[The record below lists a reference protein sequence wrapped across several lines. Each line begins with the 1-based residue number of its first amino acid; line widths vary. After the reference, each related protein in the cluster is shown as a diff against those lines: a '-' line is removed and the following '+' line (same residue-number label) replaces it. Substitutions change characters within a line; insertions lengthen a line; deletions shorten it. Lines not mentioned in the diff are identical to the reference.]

1 MTLGSAPRVLS
12 AVEAT
17 VDKGEFLGRVSL
29 FKVLGQRER
38 KEIQG
43 LFHEQRVERD
53 QFVFLEGDPAEY
65 VYIVLE
71 GKIKIVK
78 QAPSGKELILE
89 VFAPAEVF
97 GGATLLL
104 EHHPASAISMEPG
117 VLLCLARADYQ
128 ALLKRFPP
136 MAFQI
141 IGLLRHRLAEAHQVI
156 RGLAAERVETR
167 VARLLFKLADKTGI
181 PAEGAT
187 QLGLQLTRQDV
198 ADMVGC
204 TLETAIRILSRWQ
217 KDGLIKTEEG
227 VITILNRAE
236 LNRLLG
242 PG

>member
-1 MTLGSAPRVLS
+1 MER
-12 AVEAT
+12 
-17 VDKGEFLGRVSL
+17 DEFLGGVRL
-29 FKVLGQRER
+29 FRDLTARER
-38 KEIQG
+38 RDIQG
-43 LFHEQRVERD
+43 LFVEQRVNRD
-53 QFVFLEGDPAEY
+53 QFIFLEGDAAEHVY
-65 VYIVLE
+65 VVVE
-71 GKIKIVK
+71 GKVKIVK

-97 GGATLLL
+97 GGTTLLL
-104 EHHPASAISMEPG
+104 ERHPASAISMEPV
-117 VLLCLARADYQ
+117 VLLCLGRADYQ

-167 VARLLFKLADKTGI
+167 VVRLLFKLADKTGI
-181 PAEGAT
+181 PAEGGT
-187 QLGLQLTRQDV
+187 RLGLQLTRQDI

-204 TLETAIRILSRWQ
+204 TLETGIRVLSRWR

-227 VITILNRAE
+227 LITILNRAV
-236 LNRLLG
+236 LGRLLG

>member
-1 MTLGSAPRVLS
+1 MDRS
-12 AVEAT
+12 
-17 VDKGEFLGRVSL
+17 EFLGRVSL
-29 FKVLGQRER
+29 FKSLGQRER
-38 KEIQG
+38 KEIQE

-53 QFVFLEGDPAEY
+53 QFVFLEGDSAEY
-65 VYIVLE
+65 VYFVLE

-78 QAPSGKELILE
+78 QAPTGKELILE
-89 VFAPAEVF
+89 VFAQTEVF

-104 EHHPASAISMEPG
+104 DRHPASAISMEPG
-117 VLLCLARADYQ
+117 VLLRLARADYQ
-128 ALLKRFPP
+128 ALLKRFPS

-141 IGLLRHRLAEAHQVI
+141 IELLRHRLAEAHQVI

-167 VARLLFKLADKTGI
+167 VARLLFKLADKTGVI
-181 PAEGAT
+181 AEGGT
-187 QLGLQLTRQDV
+187 RLGLHLTRQDV

-204 TLETAIRILSRWQ
+204 TLETAIRVLSRWQ

-236 LNRLLG
+236 LGRLLG

>member
-1 MTLGSAPRVLS
+1 
-12 AVEAT
+12 
-17 VDKGEFLGRVSL
+17 VDKSEFLGRVSL
-29 FKVLGQRER
+29 FKSLGQRER
-38 KEIQG
+38 KEIQE

-53 QFVFLEGDPAEY
+53 QIVFLEGDPAEY
-65 VYIVLE
+65 VYIVVE

-78 QAPSGKELILE
+78 QAPTGKELILE

-104 EHHPASAISMEPG
+104 DRHPASAISMEPG
-117 VLLCLARADYQ
+117 VLLGVARADYQ

-136 MAFQI
+136 MALQI
-141 IGLLRHRLAEAHQVI
+141 IELLRHRLAEAHQVI

-167 VARLLFKLADKTGI
+167 AARLLFKLADKTGT
-181 PAEGAT
+181 PAEGGT
-187 QLGLQLTRQDV
+187 RLGLHLTRQDV

-236 LNRLLG
+236 LGRLLG

>member
-1 MTLGSAPRVLS
+1 MEGSLRRPGLTV
-12 AVEAT
+12 
-17 VDKGEFLGRVSL
+17 VDKSEFLGRVSL
-29 FKVLGQRER
+29 FKSLGQRER
-38 KEIQG
+38 KEVQE

-78 QAPSGKELILE
+78 QAPTGKELILE

-104 EHHPASAISMEPG
+104 DRHPASAISMEPG
-117 VLLCLARADYQ
+117 VLLRLARADYQ

-141 IGLLRHRLAEAHQVI
+141 IELLRHRLAESHQVI

-167 VARLLFKLADKTGI
+167 AARLLFKLADKTGVA
-181 PAEGAT
+181 AEGGT
-187 QLGLQLTRQDV
+187 RLGLHLTRQDV

-204 TLETAIRILSRWQ
+204 TLETAIRVLSRWQ

-236 LNRLLG
+236 LGRLLG

>member
-1 MTLGSAPRVLS
+1 MDR
-12 AVEAT
+12 
-17 VDKGEFLGRVSL
+17 GEFLGHVSL
-29 FKVLGQRER
+29 FRGLGQRER

-43 LFHEQRVERD
+43 LFQEQRVDRD
-53 QFVFLEGDPAEY
+53 QFIFMEGDAAEY
-65 VYIVLE
+65 VYIVLD
-71 GKIKIVK
+71 GKVKIVK
-78 QAPSGKELILE
+78 QAPTGKELILE
-89 VFAPAEVF
+89 VFAPGEVF

-104 EHHPASAISMEPG
+104 DRHPASAVSMEPG
-117 VLLCLARADYQ
+117 VLLRLPRADYH

-167 VARLLFKLADKTGI
+167 VARLLFRLADKTGV
-181 PAEGAT
+181 PGDGGT
-187 QLGLQLTRQDV
+187 RLGLHLTRQDI

-217 KDGLIKTEEG
+217 KEGFIKTEEG
-227 VITILNRAE
+227 VITILNRQE
-236 LNRLLG
+236 LSRLLG